1 MERIIENCLSKD
13 VLTVISFKNQ
23 KPTNVQFKKK
33 MKPKN
38 SENRRL

>member
-23 KPTNVQFKKK
+23 KQQMFNLKI
-33 MKPKN
+33 KN
-38 SENRRL
+38 

>member
-23 KPTNVQFKKK
+23 KPTNVQFKIKIKK
-33 MKPKN
+33 NETKKQ
-38 SENRRL
+38 

>member
-23 KPTNVQFKKK
+23 KPTNVQFKIKK
-33 MKPKN
+33 IKKN
-38 SENRRL
+38 ETKKQ